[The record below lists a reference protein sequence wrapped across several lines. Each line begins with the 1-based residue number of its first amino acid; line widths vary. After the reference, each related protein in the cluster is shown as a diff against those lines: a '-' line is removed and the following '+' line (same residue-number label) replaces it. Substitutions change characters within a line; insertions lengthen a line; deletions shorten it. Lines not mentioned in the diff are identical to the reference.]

1 MFRTV
6 WNVYYWN
13 EEPNSYFFSVS
24 ANEIFTSNQELA
36 KRSLQGSSSAQ
47 AWRDITIHF
56 MNGKFRFYTRTYDTR
71 NTNLRKINTMET
83 EGRKKKKCNKTFQ
96 QKFSIS
102 KESARGR
109 FILVESFSG
118 IIISATKNCKLWT

>member
-1 MFRTV
+1 LEGY
-6 WNVYYWN
+6 ND
-13 EEPNSYFFSVS
+13 SY
-24 ANEIFTSNQELA
+24 
-36 KRSLQGSSSAQ
+36 
-47 AWRDITIHF
+47 
-56 MNGKFRFYTRTYDTR
+56 GKFRFYTRTYDTR

-118 IIISATKNCKLWT
+118 IIISATKNCKL